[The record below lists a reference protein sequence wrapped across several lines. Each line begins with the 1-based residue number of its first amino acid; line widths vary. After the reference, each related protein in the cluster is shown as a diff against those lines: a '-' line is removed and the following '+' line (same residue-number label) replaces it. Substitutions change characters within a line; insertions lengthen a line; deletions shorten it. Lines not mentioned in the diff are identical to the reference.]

1 MNSTGA
7 WKIRIK
13 STISTNSRIN
23 ALLNEPKSF
32 TTLVRQKHLLRTKEN
47 RNAYDAQQQLHQQYH
62 RKQSAVHQIAIA
74 DNAATATATVEPQK
88 CEIVN
93 GTINV
98 EHIKR
103 LLEGIVEEQMDK
115 ENFFRTYNSPI
126 SAKFCQIL
134 SREILNRLKELHL
147 DG

>member
-7 WKIRIK
+7 WKSRIK

-32 TTLVRQKHLLRTKEN
+32 TTAVRQKHLLRPKDN
-47 RNAYDAQQQLHQQYH
+47 RSAHDAQHHLHQQYH
-62 RKQSAVHQIAIA
+62 HKQSAMHQLAIA
-74 DNAATATATVEPQK
+74 DNIATTTTSVEPK
-88 CEIVN
+88 DSEIVN
-93 GTINV
+93 GAINV

-103 LLEGIVEEQMDK
+103 MLERTVHDQMDK

-134 SREILNRLKELHL
+134 SREILNRLKEMHL